1 MNMQETKDISPY
13 RQRLKT
19 RIIETAMAAFAEKG
33 VRAVKMDDVAST
45 LSISK
50 RTLYEIYATKEV
62 LLCEGLKV
70 YAARREKDLTA
81 ATKDCRNVMEILLTI
96 YKRKIEGSQHTS
108 IMFYKDVVKYPMAL
122 QFLKDQN
129 EHNRELSQQFIKR
142 GIQEGYFRSDLDYK
156 LAGRLFEILG
166 KYIMDNQLYEI
177 YSIQELFH
185 NLMFVSLRGVCTEK
199 GVVELDRIMKG

>member
-1 MNMQETKDISPY
+1 MNMQETRDISPY
-13 RQRLKT
+13 RRRLKT

-33 VRAVKMDDVAST
+33 VRAVKMDDVASA

-62 LLCEGLKV
+62 LLCEGLKL
-70 YAARREKDLTA
+70 YAARREKDLA
-81 ATKDCRNVMEILLTI
+81 AMTKDCQNVMEILLTI
-96 YKRKIEGSQHTS
+96 YKRKIEESQHTS
-108 IMFYKDVVKYPMAL
+108 TIFYKDVVKYPMAL

-129 EHNRELSQQFIKR
+129 EHNRERSQQFIKR
-142 GIQEGYFRSDLDYK
+142 GIQEGYFRSDLDYE

-166 KYIMDNQLYEI
+166 KYIMDNQLYEK

-185 NLMFVSLRGVCTEK
+185 NLVFVSLRGVCTEK
-199 GVVELDRIMKG
+199 GIIELDRIIKG

>member
-1 MNMQETKDISPY
+1 MQETRDISPY

-33 VRAVKMDDVAST
+33 VRAVKMDDVASA

-62 LLCEGLKV
+62 LLCEGLKL
-70 YAARREKDLTA
+70 YAARREKDLA
-81 ATKDCRNVMEILLTI
+81 AMTKDCQNVMEILLTI
-96 YKRKIEGSQHTS
+96 YKRKIEESQHTS
-108 IMFYKDVVKYPMAL
+108 TMFYKDVVKYPMAL
-122 QFLKDQN
+122 QFLKEQN
-129 EHNRELSQQFIKR
+129 EHNRERSQQFIKR
-142 GIQEGYFRSDLDYK
+142 GIQEGYFRSDLDYE

-166 KYIMDNQLYEI
+166 KYIMDNQLYEK

-185 NLMFVSLRGVCTEK
+185 NLVFVSLRGVCTEK
-199 GVVELDRIMKG
+199 GIIELDRIIKG

>member
-1 MNMQETKDISPY
+1 MQETKDISPY

-70 YAARREKDLTA
+70 YAARRDKDLTA

-96 YKRKIEGSQHTS
+96 YKRKIEESQHTS

-185 NLMFVSLRGVCTEK
+185 NLVFVSLRGVCTEK
-199 GVVELDRIMKG
+199 GVVELDRTMKG